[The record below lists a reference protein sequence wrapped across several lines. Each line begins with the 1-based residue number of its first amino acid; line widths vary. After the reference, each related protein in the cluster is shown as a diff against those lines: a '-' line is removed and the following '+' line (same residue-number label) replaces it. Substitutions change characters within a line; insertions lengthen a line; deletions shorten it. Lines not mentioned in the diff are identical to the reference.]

1 MQNGKWSVA
10 LRASVD
16 LSASAG
22 LCVTDVGAIAINPQ
36 LATTIGPLE
45 QNAAT
50 VAVGELVFATLG
62 GTTTCIA
69 GAAIAPY
76 ANVMVNGAGQVIA
89 HVGAAGNHALG
100 RFAPELIDGVFPP
113 NAAAGDEITVHIY
126 AAQPIF

>member
-16 LSASAG
+16 LSNSAG
-22 LCVTDVGAIAINPQ
+22 LCVTDAGAIATNPV
-36 LATTIGPLE
+36 LHTTIGPLE

-69 GAAIAPY
+69 GGVIAPY
-76 ANVMVNGAGQVIA
+76 ANVMVTALGEVITHVPAG
-89 HVGAAGNHALG
+89 GNHALG
-100 RFAPELIDGVFPP
+100 RFAPELIDGVLPP
-113 NAAAGDEITVHIY
+113 NAAQGDEITVHIY
-126 AAQPIF
+126 AAQPIW